1 MQGKVLQFI
10 FNLYKK
16 AKSCVVSN
24 GRQSDLFS
32 CRVGVC
38 QGENL
43 SPILFALYLKDLE
56 SFLKLHMNNLTIINE
71 AVGSLPDQMVL
82 ESLIKMFIL
91 LYADDTTLLA
101 DSPQGLQKGLDYMST
116 YCDNWD
122 LKVNVDKTKI
132 VIFSRGKVKKLP
144 TLLYKGTPVEI
155 VYDTMFLSA
164 LFNYNGKFNKTI
176 ARNCVQGTKAMF
188 ALINRSRQL
197 HLSVDLQMHL

>member
-1 MQGKVLQFI
+1 M
-10 FNLYKK
+10 
-16 AKSCVVSN
+16 
-24 GRQSDLFS
+24 R
-32 CRVGVC
+32 
-38 QGENL
+38 L
-43 SPILFALYLKDLE
+43 SVH
-56 SFLKLHMNNLTIINE
+56 SLTKW
-71 AVGSLPDQMVL
+71 S
-82 ESLIKMFIL
+82 
-91 LYADDTTLLA
+91 
-101 DSPQGLQKGLDYMST
+101 DSPQGLQNGLDYMST

-132 VIFSRGKVKKLP
+132 VICSGGKVRKLP
-144 TLLYKGTPVEI
+144 TFLYKGTPVEI